1 VSFVDVPAP
10 HGRLE
15 ALLWTVEAPGAAAV
29 VCHPHPQQGGTMH
42 NHVTYRIGDAF
53 RKAGVAAL
61 RFNFRGVGRSTGTY
75 DGGRGE
81 VDDARAAL
89 DFLADLYP
97 GAALVLAG
105 FSFGAHV
112 ALRLAA
118 ADRRVTRALAAG
130 VPLDAFDFDAVRA
143 LTLPRAFIH
152 GERDELTSLDRVR
165 RFVAELPPPTRLFVV
180 PGSDHLATGVLP
192 AFERTAADAVAW
204 LMAA

>member
-15 ALLWTVEAPGAAAV
+15 GLLWAVDAPRATAV

-75 DGGRGE
+75 DEGRGE

-89 DFLADLYP
+89 DFMAGRYP
-97 GAALVLAG
+97 GAEQVLAG

-112 ALRLAA
+112 ALRLAV
-118 ADRRVTRALAAG
+118 ADPRVRRALATG
-130 VPLDAFDFDAVRA
+130 VPLNAFDFNGVRELA
-143 LTLPRAFIH
+143 IPRAFIH
-152 GERDELTSLDRVR
+152 GERDELTELEKVR
-165 RFVAELPPPTRLFVV
+165 RFVAGLPPPTRLFVV
-180 PGSDHLATGVLP
+180 PGSDHLATGALP
-192 AFERTAADAVAW
+192 ALEQVAAEAVAW
-204 LMAA
+204 LMEA